1 MFRYCQNMETA
12 QHVLKNVGENHSVI
26 QSCQRDL
33 GHQLPLSS
41 YLLKP
46 VQRLTKYQLIL
57 KQLTECSPGIS
68 APSWILLTKS
78 FMWLSWLI
86 PPIGGLSGKF
96 ELEESLE
103 VMLGVIKL
111 VNDSLHQPNI
121 KGLPEELFPLG
132 SLIYQETFL
141 VLTIKTQSQASCQHS
156 LIIYHFHIPSQG

>member
-1 MFRYCQNMETA
+1 MTGFHCRYCQNMETA
-12 QHVLKNVGENHSVI
+12 QHVLKDLGENNSLI

-57 KQLTECSPGIS
+57 KQLAENCPGIIQWS
-68 APSWILLTKS
+68 ASCSEWPGS
-78 FMWLSWLI
+78 LS
-86 PPIGGLSGKF
+86 GGLSGKF
-96 ELEESLE
+96 EIEESLE

-121 KGLPEELFPLG
+121 KGLPDQLFPLG
-132 SLIYQETFL
+132 SLLYQETFL
-141 VLTIKTQSQASCQHS
+141 VLTIKTQTQARV
-156 LIIYHFHIPSQG
+156 

>member
-68 APSWILLTKS
+68 RLVSKFSSLLDTVNQILH
-78 FMWLSWLI
+78 
-86 PPIGGLSGKF
+86 
-96 ELEESLE
+96 
-103 VMLGVIKL
+103 VIKL
-111 VNDSLHQPNI
+111 TYPSHRWSLWKI
-121 KGLPEELFPLG
+121 
-132 SLIYQETFL
+132 
-141 VLTIKTQSQASCQHS
+141 
-156 LIIYHFHIPSQG
+156 